1 MKRSAYVCAGV
12 ALLFS
17 SMGGAAHAFY
27 YCSEASPPSCIDRY
41 GSFDDEYSFDR
52 CKREVESY
60 LSEVEDF
67 RSCLADA
74 HRQAGDDADAV
85 VERFNCKAQGRSY
98 CP

>member
-1 MKRSAYVCAGV
+1 MKRLLSVCAGV
-12 ALLFS
+12 ALVVSLT
-17 SMGGAAHAFY
+17 GGAAQAY
-27 YCSEASPPSCIDRY
+27 YCSEPIRPSCIDRY
-41 GSFDDEYSFDR
+41 GTFDDECSFDR

-74 HRQAGDDADAV
+74 HRQAGDEADAV